1 VLAKPLTL
9 PAEALARLVQM
20 ENLGDLHIA
29 LKPAAK
35 WRRKAIQEQIE
46 TVLRSEF
53 QRMGL
58 LDNRGRVDSE
68 VAASLAVVCRAGA
81 EFYGWIKADGRTRG
95 VLAAAIGRE
104 AILAVRDGDDVTL
117 SQIRP
122 ETLPMALVAQTPEV
136 PPATG
141 QQVSLLQSEL
151 KAGASGRVRTEAGV
165 GMRPAPPEVRMAQQ
179 IAQQPT
185 LGGGELYVAVRD
197 RLGRRKTVPDPLR
210 YADTPTGRWLNFMMP
225 AGDGEQRILLKPA
238 TPNELAG
245 RLQEM
250 HRALSAS

>member
-1 VLAKPLTL
+1 MLAKPLTL

-20 ENLGDLHIA
+20 ENLGDLHVA
-29 LKPAAK
+29 LKPTAK

-58 LDNRGRVDSE
+58 LDNRGRIDGE
-68 VAASLAVVCRAGA
+68 VASSLAVVCRAGA

-95 VLAAAIGRE
+95 VVAAAIGRE
-104 AILAVRDGDDVTL
+104 AVLAIRDGDEVTL
-117 SQIRP
+117 NQIRP
-122 ETLPMALVAQTPEV
+122 ESLPMVLVAQLPEV
-136 PPATG
+136 PPAQG
-141 QQVSLLQSEL
+141 QQVSLLQSDL
-151 KAGASGRVRTEAGV
+151 QAGASGRVRTEAGV

-197 RLGRRKTVPDPLR
+197 RLGRRKTVPEPLR
-210 YADTPTGRWLNFMMP
+210 YADTPAGRWLNYMTP
-225 AGDGEQRILLKPA
+225 TGDGEQRILLKPA

-250 HRALSAS
+250 HRALSG